1 MSLFKAFNIEIG
13 FDWDYQDLK
22 DDFLDIIYGVQQT
35 GEVTKQDVIALLS
48 VYGTFGTLYM
58 ADVAATLDDLPE
70 IKDNMK
76 FMNSYIAESI
86 SKAGLHYF
94 EAEQGYSIVDKVVQE
109 ALDNGGIASVEAIDG
124 FINDIESSYQEEE
137 IEE

>member
-1 MSLFKAFNIEIG
+1 MSLFKAFTLEID

-22 DDFLDIIYGVQQT
+22 DDFLDIIYGIQET
-35 GEVTKQDVIALLS
+35 KEVTKQDVIALLA

-76 FMNSYIAESI
+76 FMNSYIAEAV

-109 ALDNGGIASVEAIDG
+109 ALDNNGVVTVEAIES
-124 FINDIESSYQEEE
+124 FIDEVEASYQEEE
-137 IEE
+137 IE